1 MAYLSSN
8 LIAANV
14 SLGLLA
20 AAFWGGGDFAGSLAV
35 KRSGGT
41 IRASLQVVVIG
52 HLSSLLALLLAA
64 PHVDGPLR
72 LGIPL
77 LWSMLGGLISGVA
90 LVAFY
95 LALADGHMGSAAAVS
110 GLLCAAIPAIVSAWT
125 EGAPGWGKFL
135 GFALAGLAIWLVA
148 GSGHPGERASRQ
160 AMWLSTLGGIG
171 FGIYFVALKVGGSMG
186 VLWPTAAARVGSL
199 TICSLLLCV
208 SLLRRPPI
216 GVDAEAAGAPA
227 HPWLSRQALVWIVTG
242 AALDTSGN
250 LSFVAAS
257 RAGRLDVAAVLAS
270 IYPAGTILLA
280 AAVLHERTSRQQK
293 LGMLL
298 ALPAVVL
305 ITL

>member
-1 MAYLSSN
+1 MAYLHSSA
-8 LIAANV
+8 LAANV

-52 HLSSLLALLLAA
+52 HFASLIALLLVA
-64 PHVDGPLR
+64 PRLDGPLR
-72 LGIPL
+72 LGMPL

-110 GLLCAAIPAIVSAWT
+110 GLLCAAIPALVSAWT

-135 GFALAGLAIWLVA
+135 GFTLAGLAIWLVA

-160 AMWLSTLGGIG
+160 ALWLSTLGGIG
-171 FGIYFVALKVGGSMG
+171 FGIYFVALKIGGSMG
-186 VLWPTAAARVGSL
+186 VLWPTASARVGSL
-199 TICSLLLCV
+199 TVCSILLGV
-208 SLLRRPPI
+208 SLLRRSPNKTDGELDSP
-216 GVDAEAAGAPA
+216 V
-227 HPWLSRQALVWIVTG
+227 HPWLSRRALLWILSG

-280 AAVLHERTSRQQK
+280 AAVLHERTSLQQK

-298 ALPAVVL
+298 ALPAVML